1 MSGFTINNVNL
12 SGNLTR
18 DPELRSTQ
26 SGTSV
31 CSLRIAS
38 NDRFKSLSGEWED
51 RPNYFSITVWKG
63 MGEWVA
69 NNLHKGDAV
78 VVSGRLTWREW
89 TAQDGGKREAVEIT
103 ADSVVPVPRDGDGGG
118 GGSRD
123 GGSGFAQHTDVP
135 ADAADFAP
143 ASPSRGSSLPPRGSG
158 GSPPLPVDDDIPF

>member
-18 DPELRSTQ
+18 DPDLRSTQ
-26 SGTSV
+26 SGTPV

-38 NDRFKSLSGEWED
+38 NDRFKSQSGEWED

-69 NNLHKGDAV
+69 NNLSKGDAV

-89 TAQDGGKREAVEIT
+89 TAQDGGKRESVEVT
-103 ADSVVPVPRDGDGGG
+103 ADSVVPVPKGGG
-118 GGSRD
+118 GGGGGNRD
-123 GGSGFAQHTDVP
+123 GGAGNGFQPHTDVP
-135 ADAADFAP
+135 ANTDDFAP
-143 ASPSRGSSLPPRGSG
+143 RGGGMAPRGGQG
-158 GSPPLPVDDDIPF
+158 GAQAPDDDIPF